1 MIEIGKSLMTPAP
14 DFSTPLEL
22 LHACHGRIEAQ
33 CATLLKLPAYIQ
45 DHGFDVQVRQ
55 AASAILRYFS
65 TAARHHH
72 EDEEQD
78 LFPLV
83 RKHAAASD
91 NGRVLAL
98 LDNLIAQHRDMEAAW
113 NGLEPWLEAL
123 ARGESPEPDV
133 ARINAFVL
141 LYQAHIAH
149 EEQGLLPY
157 CRAAMKPEQ
166 LAVLGEK
173 MAQRRGVNWSKDLH
187 V

>member
-1 MIEIGKSLMTPAP
+1 MKAGDALLTPAP

-33 CATLLKLPAYIQ
+33 CATLLKLTAYLPN
-45 DHGFDVQVRQ
+45 HGVDDQVQQ
-55 AASAILRYFS
+55 AATAVLRYFS

-78 LFPLV
+78 LFPMV
-83 RKHAAASD
+83 RTHAAGND
-91 NGRVLAL
+91 RMRVL

-113 NGLEPWLEAL
+113 QDIRPWLESL
-123 ARGESPEPDV
+123 ARGESPEFD
-133 ARINAFVL
+133 ASRITAFVA
-141 LYQAHIAH
+141 LYQAHILH

-157 CRAAMKPEQ
+157 CRAALKPEQ
-166 LAVLGEK
+166 LAALGER
-173 MAQRRGVNWSKDLH
+173 MARRRGVDFSGDAI

>member
-1 MIEIGKSLMTPAP
+1 MKAGDALLTPAP

-33 CATLLKLPAYIQ
+33 CATLMKLPSYLLN
-45 DHGFDVQVRQ
+45 HGADAQVQQ
-55 AASAILRYFS
+55 AATAVLRYFS

-78 LFPLV
+78 IFPMV
-83 RKHAAASD
+83 RAHAATAGND
-91 NGRVLAL
+91 RMRVL

-113 NGLEPWLEAL
+113 NGLRPWLESL
-123 ARGESPEPDV
+123 ARGESPEFD
-133 ARINAFVL
+133 ASRITAFFA
-141 LYQAHIAH
+141 LYQAHILH

-157 CRAAMKPEQ
+157 CRAALKPEQ
-166 LAVLGEK
+166 LAVLGEH
-173 MAQRRGVNWSKDLH
+173 MARRRGVDFSGDAI

>member
-1 MIEIGKSLMTPAP
+1 MIDIGESLQKPAP

-22 LHACHGRIEAQ
+22 LHACHGRIETQ
-33 CATLLKLPAYIQ
+33 CATLLKLTGYLQ
-45 DHGFDVQVRQ
+45 GHGVDVQVQQ
-55 AASAILRYFS
+55 AATAILRYFS

-83 RKHAAASD
+83 RELAAASG
-91 NGRVLAL
+91 NGRVLTL

-113 NGLEPWLEAL
+113 NALQPWLEGL
-123 ARGESPEPDV
+123 SRGELPEFD
-133 ARINAFVL
+133 ASRITAFVA

-157 CRAAMKPEQ
+157 CRAALKPGQ

-173 MAQRRGVNWSKDLH
+173 MARRRGVNWSGDSL

>member
-1 MIEIGKSLMTPAP
+1 MKAGDALLTPAP

-33 CATLLKLPAYIQ
+33 CVTLLKLPAYIQ
-45 DHGFDVQVRQ
+45 SHGVDPQVQQ
-55 AASAILRYFS
+55 AAVAILRYFS

-83 RKHAAASD
+83 RAHAAASG
-91 NGRVLAL
+91 NGRVLVL
-98 LDNLIAQHRDMEAAW
+98 LDNLLAQHRDMEAAW
-113 NGLEPWLEAL
+113 NALRPWLEAL
-123 ARGESPEPDV
+123 SRGESPVFDGS
-133 ARINAFVL
+133 RITAFSA

-157 CRAAMKPEQ
+157 CRAALTPEQ
-166 LAVLGEK
+166 LAGLGAC
-173 MAQRRGVNWSKDLH
+173 MARRRGVDFSGDAI

>member
-1 MIEIGKSLMTPAP
+1 MSDIGKSLLTPAP
-14 DFSTPLEL
+14 DFNAPLEL

-33 CATLLKLPAYIQ
+33 CATLLKLPGYIQ
-45 DHGFDVQVRQ
+45 SHGVDAQVQQ
-55 AASAILRYFS
+55 AATAIMRYFS
-65 TAARHHH
+65 TAGLHHH

-83 RKHAAASD
+83 REHAAASA

-98 LDNLIAQHRDMEAAW
+98 LDNLLAQHRDMEAAW
-113 NGLEPWLEAL
+113 NVLQPWLEGL
-123 ARGESPEPDV
+123 SRGELSELD
-133 ARINAFVL
+133 ASRITAFAA

-157 CRAAMKPEQ
+157 CRAALQPEQ
-166 LAVLGEK
+166 LAVLGEQ
-173 MAQRRGVNWSKDLH
+173 MAHRRGVNWSGDTH